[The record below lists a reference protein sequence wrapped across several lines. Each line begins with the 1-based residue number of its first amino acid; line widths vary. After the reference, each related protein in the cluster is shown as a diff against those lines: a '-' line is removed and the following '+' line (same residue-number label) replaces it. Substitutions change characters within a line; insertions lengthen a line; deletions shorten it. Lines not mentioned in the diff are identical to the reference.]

1 MFGRFRDIR
10 GFLVSNLILLRSEN
24 LLCMILVTLTM
35 LRFVC
40 LLKRVPYPL
49 EKNIIV
55 LLLEGEFYKM
65 SVRSGW
71 LTVLFKRASLV
82 AWMAMPETW
91 V

>member
-1 MFGRFRDIR
+1 
-10 GFLVSNLILLRSEN
+10 
-24 LLCMILVTLTM
+24 MILVTLTM

-55 LLLEGEFYKM
+55 LPLEGEFYKM
-65 SVRSGW
+65 SVRSSW
-71 LTVLFKRASLV
+71 LTVPFKRASLV
-82 AWMAMPETW
+82 ARMAMRETW